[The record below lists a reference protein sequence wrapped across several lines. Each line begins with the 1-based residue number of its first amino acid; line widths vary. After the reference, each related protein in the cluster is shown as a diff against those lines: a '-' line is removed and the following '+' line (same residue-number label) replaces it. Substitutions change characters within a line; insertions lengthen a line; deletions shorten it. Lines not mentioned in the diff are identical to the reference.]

1 MISYVYKS
9 VIVWPFDYSLIKKQA
24 IGSIL
29 VILKLCIEELHLTR
43 IDDEWEEYHKNKN
56 LERSSQIKRFL
67 LSRHIA
73 HNF

>member
-29 VILKLCIEELHLTR
+29 VILKLWSYI
-43 IDDEWEEYHKNKN
+43 
-56 LERSSQIKRFL
+56 
-67 LSRHIA
+67 
-73 HNF
+73 